1 MPERIDSPSTYA
13 GKGDPSNEIGGPDQS
28 GSFTDQKP
36 EEKELV
42 IQSWRRYEHLR
53 EYKYTQVRPSDWRRY
68 AMIYGDQHWDATTY
82 EDWQSTPTINLTFAA
97 IHAILPIIT
106 DNRPQIAVVP
116 REPNDSQIADVIGKV
131 IEWLW
136 EYCNLDLLLPK
147 TMLNALIFGN
157 GFWKVLWDPCARQ
170 GLGDIAVKN
179 VDPTNMFFNPEATSV
194 DDATE
199 INHVEQMP
207 LSWIKAIAPEKAEMV
222 KAGVQDANILINRPQ
237 LPQRGNNKGE
247 IEIRNTT
254 GSTAYKVPS
263 SAASN
268 ADAPQKDTATV
279 LERWLF
285 DKEQYRWRKIVIA
298 NKVLLSD
305 EMTDFDTPPFVHFVD
320 YPVPWTIWASGEV
333 QHVEN
338 LQYEINRRR
347 GMILDILRHCAMPML
362 VVDPA
367 SGVDHETI
375 KAKPNLVIPA
385 EGGPS
390 AVGVLAPQMD
400 LGGLF
405 TVNDRDK
412 QDFNDILGSVDIMLG
427 KAPTGVEAGVALE
440 QLSESANT
448 RLRLKVRL
456 MEGSLRRAGHVILK
470 MIQKYYTT
478 QRVFRIVG
486 NEFNSAG
493 QPQPAQFFSIN
504 QPVGMRAQMDPA
516 TGQPMMGEDQQ
527 PIQEPMYDE
536 TSNAI
541 PPDAEFD
548 VRIGAGSTLP
558 VSKSARFQQAITL
571 FDRGAIDQQE
581 LLKSAAWPKWE
592 EVLARMQMQQ
602 QQMMMAQQ
610 GMDPEAVPP
619 LPGSAEELIGEPPPE
634 EAGGQEGV
642 AA

>member
-1 MPERIDSPSTYA
+1 MSPERVDSPA
-13 GKGDPSNEIGGPDQS
+13 QFGAKGDPSNEVGGPGDSLSVADQS
-28 GSFTDQKP
+28 ND
-36 EEKELV
+36 EKAIV
-42 IQSWRRYEHLR
+42 IASWRRYEQLR
-53 EYKYTQVRPSDWRRY
+53 EYKYTMVRPVDWKRY
-68 AMIYGDQHWDATTY
+68 ALLYGDQHWDASTY

-106 DNRPQIAVVP
+106 DNRPTIAVIP
-116 REPNDSQIADVIGKV
+116 REPSDDQIANVIGKV

-136 EYCNLDLLLPK
+136 EYCNLDMMLPK

-157 GFWKVLWDPCARQ
+157 GFWKIMWDPNARN
-170 GLGDIAVKN
+170 GLGDIVVKN
-179 VDPTNMFFNPEATSV
+179 VDPVNVFFNPEATSI

-199 INHVEQMP
+199 IDHVEQMP
-207 LSWIKAIAPEKAEMV
+207 LSWIKAMYPDKADLV
-222 KAGVQDANILINRPQ
+222 RAGVQDGNIIVNRPQ
-237 LPQRGNNKGE
+237 MPQRSQGQRGE
-247 IEIRNTT
+247 IEIKGTT
-254 GSTAYKVPS
+254 GNAYRIPS
-263 SAASN
+263 SSASN
-268 ADAPQKDTATV
+268 ADAPSRDTATV
-279 LERWLF
+279 MERWVYQT
-285 DKEQYRWRKIVIA
+285 DKNRWRKIVLA
-298 NKVLLSD
+298 NRVLLSD
-305 EMTDFDTPPFVHFVD
+305 EITDFETPPIVHFVD

-405 TVNDRDK
+405 QVNDRDK
-412 QDFNDILGSVDIMLG
+412 QDFNDILGNTDMVMG
-427 KAPTGVEAGVALE
+427 KAPTGIEAGVALE
-440 QLSESANT
+440 QLAESANT

-456 MEGSLRRAGHVILK
+456 MEGSLRRAGQILLK
-470 MIQKYYTT
+470 MIQKHYTT
-478 QRVFRIVG
+478 QRIFRIVG
-486 NEFNSAG
+486 NEFTSGG
-493 QPQPAQFFSIN
+493 QPQAPQFFSIN
-504 QPVGMRAQMDPA
+504 QPVGMQDV
-516 TGQPMMGEDQQ
+516 MGEEGGMATQQ
-527 PIQEPMYDE
+527 PQYDE
-536 TSNAI
+536 TSNQI
-541 PPDAEFD
+541 PADAEFD

-592 EVLARMQMQQ
+592 EVLMRMQQAQMQQ
-602 QQMMMAQQ
+602 MMA
-610 GMDPEAVPP
+610 
-619 LPGSAEELIGEPPPE
+619 
-634 EAGGQEGV
+634 
-642 AA
+642 

>member
-1 MPERIDSPSTYA
+1 MPERIDSPATYA
-13 GKGDPSNEIGGPDQS
+13 GKGDPSSEVGGPDGFVDASEQAQ
-28 GSFTDQKP
+28 D
-36 EEKELV
+36 EKDLV
-42 IQSWRRYEHLR
+42 IASWKRYEQIR
-53 EYKYTQVRPSDWRRY
+53 DYKYSMVRPADWRRY
-68 AMIYGDQHWDATTY
+68 ALIYGDQHWDASTY
-82 EDWQSTPTINLTFAA
+82 EEWQSTPTINLTFAA
-97 IHAILPIIT
+97 INAILPIIT
-106 DNRPQIAVVP
+106 DNSPTIVVVP
-116 REPNDSQIADVIGKV
+116 RDPSDDMIANVIGKV

-136 EYCNLDLLLPK
+136 EYCGLDMMLPK

-157 GFWKVLWDPCARQ
+157 GFWKVMWDPNARA
-170 GLGDIAVKN
+170 GLGDISVKN
-179 VDPTNMFFNPEATSV
+179 VDPVNIFFNPEATTV

-199 INHVEQMP
+199 IVHVEQMP
-207 LSWIKAIAPEKAEMV
+207 LSWIKAMYPEKAELV
-222 KAGVQDANILINRPQ
+222 KAGVQDGNILVNRPQ
-237 LPQRGNNKGE
+237 LPQRGNNKDRD
-247 IEIRNTT
+247 IEIKSTT
-254 GSTAYKVPS
+254 GSAYKIPS

-268 ADAPQKDTATV
+268 ADAPPKETATV
-279 LERWLF
+279 MERWLY
-285 DKEQYRWRKIVIA
+285 DTKKNAWRKIVIS
-298 NKVLLSD
+298 NRVLLSD
-305 EMTDFDTPPFVHFVD
+305 EMTDFETPPFVHFVD
-320 YPVPWTIWASGEV
+320 FPVPWTIWASGEV

-405 TVNDRDK
+405 NVNDRDK
-412 QDFNDILGSVDIMLG
+412 QDFNDILGNVDMVMG

-440 QLSESANT
+440 QLAESANT
-448 RLRLKVRL
+448 RLRLKVRY
-456 MEGSLRRAGHVILK
+456 MEGSLRRAGQVLLK
-470 MIQKYYTT
+470 MIQKHYTT
-478 QRVFRIVG
+478 QRIFRIVG
-486 NEFNSAG
+486 SEFGQQG
-493 QPQPAQFFSIN
+493 QPQAPQFFSIN
-504 QPVGMRAQMDPA
+504 QPSGM
-516 TGQPMMGEDQQ
+516 QPMMGEGGMPMMGEDGLPQEQ
-527 PIQEPMYDE
+527 PAYDE
-536 TSNAI
+536 TSNQI
-541 PPDAEFD
+541 PADAEFD

-610 GMDPEAVPP
+610 GMNPEGVPP
-619 LPGSAEELIGEPPPE
+619 PPPGSPEELMGEGPP
-634 EAGGQEGV
+634 QEGV

>member
-1 MPERIDSPSTYA
+1 MPERVDSPGLYG
-13 GKGDPSNEIGGPDQS
+13 GKGDPNNEVGGPDAA
-28 GSFTDQKP
+28 GSFSDQGAD
-36 EEKELV
+36 EKELV
-42 IQSWRRYEHLR
+42 QKSWRRYEQLR
-53 EYKYTQVRPSDWRRY
+53 NYKYTQVRPEDWRRY
-68 AMIYGDQHWDATTY
+68 ALIYGDQHWDANTY
-82 EDWQSTPTINLTFAA
+82 EDWQSTPTVNLTFAA

-106 DNRPQIAVVP
+106 DNRPQIAVIP
-116 REPNDSQIADVIGKV
+116 REPNDDQIADVIGKV

-136 EYCNLDLLLPK
+136 EYCDLDLLLPR
-147 TMLNALIFGN
+147 TMLNSLIFGN
-157 GFWKVLWDPCARQ
+157 GFWKVMWDANARK
-170 GLGDIAVKN
+170 GMGDISVKN
-179 VDPTNMFFNPEATSV
+179 VDPVNMFFNPEAH
-194 DDATE
+194 DINDATE
-199 INHVEQMP
+199 ISHVEQMA
-207 LSWIKAIAPEKAEMV
+207 LSWIKATYPDKAELL
-222 KAGVQDANILINRPQ
+222 KGGIHDGNIIVNRPQ
-237 LPQRGNNKGE
+237 QSQRNQHGKSDTV
-247 IEIRNTT
+247 EIRSTT
-254 GSTAYKVPS
+254 GSAYRVPS
-263 SAASN
+263 SATTTGEAE
-268 ADAPQKDTATV
+268 PKETATV
-279 LERWLF
+279 LERWIYETGE
-285 DKEQYRWRKIVIA
+285 DGCHWRKIVIA
-298 NKVLLSD
+298 NKILLAD
-305 EMTDFDTPPFVHFVD
+305 EVTDFDTPPFVHFVD

-412 QDFNDILGSVDIMLG
+412 QDFNDILGSVDSILG
-427 KAPTGVEAGVALE
+427 KAPAGVEAGVALE
-440 QLSESANT
+440 QLAESANT

-470 MIQKYYTT
+470 MVQKHYTT

-486 NEFNSAG
+486 NEFNQSG
-493 QPQPAQFFSIN
+493 DPQAAQFFSIN
-504 QPVGMRAQMDPA
+504 QPTGMQPQMSPEGA
-516 TGQPMMGEDQQ
+516 PMMGEGGE
-527 PIQEPMYDE
+527 PMQEPVYGE
-536 TSNAI
+536 GSNFI

-571 FDRGAIDQQE
+571 FDRQAIDQQE
-581 LLKSAAWPKWE
+581 LLKAAAWPKAE
-592 EVLARMQMQQ
+592 EVLMRMQMQQ

-610 GMDPEAVPP
+610 GMPPEGVPP
-619 LPGSAEELIGEPPPE
+619 LPESGEELIGEGPPE
-634 EAGGQEGV
+634 EGV

>member
-1 MPERIDSPSTYA
+1 MPERVDSPATFGA
-13 GKGDPSNEIGGPDQS
+13 KGDPSNEVGGPGDAMSYSDQ
-28 GSFTDQKP
+28 GQD
-36 EEKELV
+36 EKDLV
-42 IQSWRRYEHLR
+42 AKSWRRYEQIRDH
-53 EYKYTQVRPSDWRRY
+53 KYTQVRPADWRRY
-68 AMIYGDQHWDATTY
+68 ALIYGDQHWDVTTY

-116 REPNDSQIADVIGKV
+116 RSPEDDQIADVIGKV

-147 TMLNALIFGN
+147 TMLNTLIFGN
-157 GFWKVLWDPCARQ
+157 GFWKMMWDPSYRN
-170 GLGDIAVKN
+170 GEGDICVRN
-179 VDPTNMFFNPEATSV
+179 IDPVNMFFNPEATSI

-199 INHVEQMP
+199 IWHVEQMAM
-207 LSWIKAIAPEKAEMV
+207 SWIKAMYPDKAEMV
-222 KAGVQDANILINRPQ
+222 RAGVKDGNIVVNRPQ
-237 LPQRGNNKGE
+237 LPQRGQGRSGDVD
-247 IEIRNTT
+247 IRSTT
-254 GSTAYKVPS
+254 GSMAYKVPS
-263 SAASN
+263 SSTVP
-268 ADAPQKDTATV
+268 ADETQSKETATV
-279 LERWLF
+279 AERWVYEY
-285 DKEQYRWRKIVIA
+285 DKNRWRKIVIA
-298 NKVLLSD
+298 NRVLLSD
-305 EMTDFDTPPFVHFVD
+305 EITDFDTPPFVHFVD

-338 LQYEINRRR
+338 LQYEINKRR
-347 GMILDILRHCAMPML
+347 GMMLDILRHCAMPML

-385 EGGPS
+385 EGGPQ
-390 AVGVLAPQMD
+390 AVGILAPQMD

-405 TVNDRDK
+405 NVNDRDK
-412 QDFNDILGSVDIMLG
+412 QDFNDILGSVEIMLG

-440 QLSESANT
+440 QLAESANT
-448 RLRLKVRL
+448 RLRLKVRNL
-456 MEGSLRRAGHVILK
+456 EGSLRRAGHVLLK
-470 MIQKYYTT
+470 LIQKHYTT
-478 QRVFRIVG
+478 HRIFRIVG
-486 NEFNSAG
+486 GDVQNG
-493 QPQPAQFFSIN
+493 QPQAPQFFAIN
-504 QPVGMRAQMDPA
+504 QPTGMQPQMGPE
-516 TGQPMMGEDQQ
+516 GPMMGEDGVT
-527 PIQEPMYDE
+527 PMEEPVYGE
-536 TSNAI
+536 GSNQI

-558 VSKSARFQQAITL
+558 VSKAARFQQAITL

-592 EVLARMQMQQ
+592 EVLMRMQMQQ

-619 LPGSAEELIGEPPPE
+619 LPESGEELIGEEPP
-634 EAGGQEGV
+634 QEGV